1 MSASNPR
8 SGCASMWLLCSV
20 LFISIVAGGGC
31 LIVYMILPKPQSTSW
46 LPVAGVTLVCLPW
59 LFWFLTFLYQ
69 VISCVCRFRHRIHGV
84 DAGGDGG
91 APNVVTEP
99 PSDSQGK
106 QAGHLGVMVVGNQ
119 NGHGGME
126 GKLGKQ
132 SRSSSYASNNLHE
145 SEMPL
150 ALSLVS

>member
-1 MSASNPR
+1 
-8 SGCASMWLLCSV
+8 
-20 LFISIVAGGGC
+20 
-31 LIVYMILPKPQSTSW
+31 MILPKSQSTSW

-69 VISCVCRFRHRIHGV
+69 VISCACRFRLRIHGV

-106 QAGHLGVMVVGNQ
+106 
-119 NGHGGME
+119 
-126 GKLGKQ
+126 
-132 SRSSSYASNNLHE
+132 
-145 SEMPL
+145 
-150 ALSLVS
+150 

>member
-1 MSASNPR
+1 
-8 SGCASMWLLCSV
+8 
-20 LFISIVAGGGC
+20 
-31 LIVYMILPKPQSTSW
+31 MILPKPQSTSW

-119 NGHGGME
+119 NGHGGLE
-126 GKLGKQ
+126 FLLF
-132 SRSSSYASNNLHE
+132 LHIF
-145 SEMPL
+145 
-150 ALSLVS
+150 A

>member
-1 MSASNPR
+1 M
-8 SGCASMWLLCSV
+8 
-20 LFISIVAGGGC
+20 
-31 LIVYMILPKPQSTSW
+31 
-46 LPVAGVTLVCLPW
+46 
-59 LFWFLTFLYQ
+59 
-69 VISCVCRFRHRIHGV
+69 

-91 APNVVTEP
+91 GPNVVTEP

-106 QAGHLGVMVVGNQ
+106 QAGHLGVLVVGSQ
-119 NGHGGME
+119 NGRGGME

-132 SRSSSYASNNLHE
+132 SRSSSYASNNLHV